1 MRRGR
6 RNNDDAVRTVGV
18 VGAVALVLASAASGR
33 SSVSQDAA
41 LVFGRSVGN
50 IEAIYAVAGDGT
62 QLTQLTAGP
71 NDTDPAWSPDGSQ
84 IAYLRDNGVPGLR
97 PSVDL
102 VVMDATGRN
111 PRELTRGALIPWF
124 SWSPDSNQIAVV
136 DDGRGLLIVDVA
148 TASVR
153 SLSKHDACGPA
164 PVVTRRTDDPV
175 RTVRRQRP
183 NGGQPRGRQFA
194 TAQRHRLFGRL
205 RLGAARQSDRLFRV

>member
-71 NDTDPAWSPDGSQ
+71 NDTDPAWS
-84 IAYLRDNGVPGLR
+84 
-97 PSVDL
+97 
-102 VVMDATGRN
+102 
-111 PRELTRGALIPWF
+111 
-124 SWSPDSNQIAVV
+124 
-136 DDGRGLLIVDVA
+136 
-148 TASVR
+148 
-153 SLSKHDACGPA
+153 
-164 PVVTRRTDDPV
+164 RTDRRS
-175 RTVRRQRP
+175 RTC
-183 NGGQPRGRQFA
+183 A
-194 TAQRHRLFGRL
+194 TTAFLDCDL
-205 RLGAARQSDRLFRV
+205 RSTSW